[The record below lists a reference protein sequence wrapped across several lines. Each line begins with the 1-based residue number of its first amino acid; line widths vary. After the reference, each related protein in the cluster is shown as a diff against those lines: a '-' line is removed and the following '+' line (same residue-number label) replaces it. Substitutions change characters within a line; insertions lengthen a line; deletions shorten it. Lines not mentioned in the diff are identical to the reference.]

1 MGLPA
6 APPCAAAAAPRP
18 DTVKYKIHHHTVYRY
33 AEPVRRS
40 VHEVRLEP
48 RSGPLQTVHRWQLAT
63 PGNPSAARDGFGNI
77 VHNFTVAGPTS
88 TISIEASGEVEVLPP
103 HGDLDRDGHHAFYD
117 VPPPGESRVSP
128 LYFLGSTPLTTAP
141 PEMQAFAA
149 PFLTAGHD
157 IPALLAL
164 AQGIAERVRYKPNT
178 TDVGTSAAEAFSL
191 GSGVCQDQA
200 QVMVAACRALGI
212 PARYV
217 SGYFY
222 DPAATEMASHAWADV
237 SLDAE
242 RELWCSIDVTHGCV
256 TDERHVRLAV
266 GRDYQ
271 SAAPVR
277 GILEGGSGE
286 TLEVNVSIT
295 PLPAED

>member
-1 MGLPA
+1 M
-6 APPCAAAAAPRP
+6 
-18 DTVKYKIHHHTVYRY
+18 
-33 AEPVRRS
+33 
-40 VHEVRLEP
+40 
-48 RSGPLQTVHRWQLAT
+48 
-63 PGNPSAARDGFGNI
+63 
-77 VHNFTVAGPTS
+77 
-88 TISIEASGEVEVLPP
+88 
-103 HGDLDRDGHHAFYD
+103 
-117 VPPPGESRVSP
+117 SP
-128 LYFLGSTPLTTAP
+128 LYFLGSTPLTSAP

-149 PFLTAGHD
+149 PFLAAGHE

-200 QVMVAACRALGI
+200 QVMEAACRALGI

-222 DPAATEMASHAWADV
+222 DPAAIEMASHAWADV
-237 SLDAE
+237 CLDPA
-242 RELWCSIDVTHGCV
+242 REVWCSVDITHGCL
-256 TDERHVRLAV
+256 TDERHIRLAV
-266 GRDYQ
+266 GRDYA

-286 TLEVNVSIT
+286 TLEVDVSIT
-295 PLPAED
+295 PLFP

>member
-1 MGLPA
+1 
-6 APPCAAAAAPRP
+6 
-18 DTVKYKIHHHTVYRY
+18 VKYKIHHHTVYRY

-40 VHEVRLEP
+40 VHELRLEP
-48 RSGPLQTVHRWQLAT
+48 RSGPLQTVHSWQLCT

-77 VHNFTVAGPTS
+77 VHNFTVAGPAD
-88 TISIEASGEVEVLPP
+88 TIAIEASGEVEVLPP
-103 HGDLDRDGHHAFYD
+103 HGDLDRDGHHAFCD
-117 VPPPGESRVSP
+117 APPAGESRVSP
-128 LYFLGSTPLTTAP
+128 LYFLGTTPLTTAP
-141 PEMQAFAA
+141 REMQAFAA
-149 PFLTAGHD
+149 PFLAAGHD

-164 AQGIAERVRYKPNT
+164 AQAIGERVRYKPNT
-178 TDVGTSAAEAFSL
+178 TDVGTSAAEAFGL

-200 QVMVAACRALGI
+200 QVMVAACRALGV

-237 SLDAE
+237 CLDPQ
-242 RELWCSIDVTHGCV
+242 REIWCSIDITHGCV

-277 GILEGGSGE
+277 GILEGGAGE
-286 TLEVNVSIT
+286 TLEVNVVIT
-295 PLPAED
+295 PLADPV